1 MKRNIRKV
9 AVLGSGVMGSRIAC
23 HFANIGVEVLLLDII
38 PRELNEK
45 ETAKGLSLQSPA
57 VRNRIVNEALAF
69 ALKSK
74 PSPVYH
80 KTTANRITTGN
91 FEDDLKKIA
100 ECDWVIEVVVERLDI
115 KKSVFEKVEQ
125 FRKSGTLIT
134 SNTSGIPINSM
145 LEGRSDDFKKH
156 FCGTHF
162 FNPPRYL
169 KLLEIIPTAQTD
181 QSVVDFL
188 MHYGD
193 LFLGKTTVLAKDT
206 PAFIANRIGVFGI
219 LALFHIVKEM
229 GLTVEEVDKLTGPV
243 LGRPKSA
250 TFRTTDVVGLDT
262 LVNVANGLRDN
273 CKEDEARELFHL
285 PEYVLKM
292 NENRWLGDKTGQGFY
307 KKTKGEGG
315 KTEILSLDLITLEY
329 TPQMKVKFAT
339 LEATKPIEGLKER
352 YKVLISGK
360 DKAGEFY
367 RKSFFALFAY
377 VSNRIPEIADEL
389 YRIDEGVKAGF
400 GWEVGPFESWD
411 YMGVASCIDK
421 MKEQGIEV
429 ASWVHDF
436 IKAGNTSFY
445 KVENGKKLYYDI
457 PTKSYLPVPGY
468 ENFIILDHIRP
479 NNTIW
484 KNSGTTVTD
493 LGDGILNVEFHTKM
507 NSIGSEVLQ
516 GVQKAIDIAE
526 KDFRGLVVGN
536 DGANFSAGANLAMLF
551 MMAVEQEYDEIDFS
565 IRAFQNTM
573 MRVRYSSIPVV
584 SAPHGLT
591 LGGGCELNLHA
602 DAVVAAAETYI
613 GLVEFGVGL
622 IPGGGGTKE
631 FALRAS
637 DAFRDGDIMLNT
649 LRDKFLTIGQAKV
662 STSAEEAFD
671 LGILR
676 KGKDRIVPNGQRL
689 IAEAK
694 KTAIELA
701 EAGYTKPVQRKD
713 IKVLGRTG
721 LGMVYAGANTMFS
734 GHFIS
739 AHDKLIS
746 EKLGYVLCGGDLS
759 EPTEVSEQYL
769 LDLEREVFLSLC
781 AERKTLERVQ
791 SILKT
796 GKVLRN

>member
-1 MKRNIRKV
+1 MKRTIRQV

-23 HFANIGVEVLLLDII
+23 HFANIGVQVLLLDIV
-38 PRELNEK
+38 PPELTDKEK
-45 ETAKGLSLQSPA
+45 AAGLTTSQKA
-57 VRNRIVNEALAF
+57 FRNRIVNDALAF
-69 ALKSK
+69 AVKSN
-74 PSPVYH
+74 PSPLYH
-80 KTTANRITTGN
+80 KSALQRIKTGN
-91 FEDDLKKIA
+91 FQDDLSAIA
-100 ECDWVIEVVVERLDI
+100 GCDWIIEVVVERLDI
-115 KKSVFEKVEQ
+115 KKQVFDQVEKY
-125 FRKSGTLIT
+125 RKPGTLVS
-134 SNTSGIPINSM
+134 SNTSGIPINTM
-145 LEGRSDDFKKH
+145 VEGRSEDFRKH

-169 KLLEIIPTAQTD
+169 KLLEIIPGKETLPE
-181 QSVVDFL
+181 VIDFL
-188 MHYGD
+188 MLYGD

-219 LALFHIVKEM
+219 LALFHAVKEM
-229 GLTVEEVDKLTGPV
+229 GLSVEEVDKLTGPA

-262 LVNVANGLRDN
+262 LVNVANGLKAN
-273 CKEDEARELFHL
+273 CPDDESAHLFNL

-307 KKTKGEGG
+307 KKVKGENG
-315 KTEILSLDLITLEY
+315 KSEILALDLNTLEY
-329 TPQMKVKFAT
+329 RPQVKVKFDT
-339 LEATKPIEGLKER
+339 LEAAKKIDDIGER
-352 YKVLISGK
+352 YRMMIQAK
-360 DKAGEFY
+360 DKAGDFY

-400 GWEVGPFESWD
+400 GWDLGPFESWD
-411 YMGVASCIDK
+411 KMGLRHCLEA
-421 MKEQGIEV
+421 MKAEGIAV
-429 ASWVHDF
+429 SSWVQTMVDN
-436 IKAGNTSFY
+436 GNDSFY
-445 KVENGKKLYYDI
+445 KVENGRKLFYDI
-457 PTKSYLPVPGY
+457 GTGTYKPVAGY
-468 ENFIILDHIRP
+468 ESFIILDHIRP
-479 NNTIW
+479 NNTLW
-484 KNSGTTVTD
+484 KNSGTSLLD
-493 LGDGILNVEFHTKM
+493 LGDGILNLEFHTKM
-507 NSIGSEVLQ
+507 NSIGSEVLM
-516 GVQKAIDIAE
+516 GIQKAIAVAE
-526 KDFRGLVVGN
+526 QNYRGLVIGN
-536 DGANFSAGANLAMLF
+536 DAPNFSAGANLASLF

-565 IRAFQNTM
+565 IRAFQQTM

-637 DAFRDGDIMLNT
+637 DEFDEGDILVNT
-649 LRDKFLTIGQAKV
+649 LRNRFLTIGQAKV
-662 STSAEEAFD
+662 STSAEEAYD

-676 KGKDRIVPNGQRL
+676 RGRDRVVVNSQRI

-701 EAGYTKPVQRKD
+701 EAGYTQPLQRSN

-721 LGMVYAGANTMFS
+721 LGMVYAGANSMYS
-734 GHFIS
+734 GDYIS
-739 AHDKLIS
+739 EHDKKIS
-746 EKLGYVLCGGDLS
+746 QKLGYVLCGGDLS
-759 EPTEVSEQYL
+759 EPTEVSEKYL
-769 LDLEREVFLSLC
+769 LDLEREAFLSLC